1 MNRRYGIALDIGTT
15 TLDMSLICLDD
26 GKEAA
31 ADKRLNPQRKSG
43 QDVLTRILYEQRFQK
58 TAVRR
63 MQELVVDAINQM
75 IAECIRQS
83 GICEDWIEEMVV
95 AANCVM
101 THMLLGVDATGMGQ
115 APYMPAFL
123 HSREISAAGIGIRLP
138 ERVRLRSLPH
148 AAAFFGGDALAGVD
162 CCRKNG
168 SALFL
173 DIGTNG
179 EIALVTDEGV
189 LACSCA
195 AGPALE
201 GMNIS
206 CGMTAQNGAI
216 ESVYTGRAGEIAC
229 RVIGDVPAKG
239 ICGSGLLSLAVWL
252 LKNEGMDKTG
262 LLSGG
267 RQEIVLSTQSNISVT
282 QKDIRQLQ
290 LAKGAILAAVRTL
303 LYQAETRMERI
314 DHVYV
319 AGQFGEH
326 LSEELFTETGI
337 LPTQAKGKISYLGNT
352 SKQGAV
358 RILTD
363 PRQMGKYE
371 ALADEIVYV
380 ELAQTD
386 EYMRLFMDSMNF

>member
-1 MNRRYGIALDIGTT
+1 MDKRYGIALDIGTT
-15 TLDMSLICLDD
+15 TLDMSLICLGD

-31 ADKRLNPQRKSG
+31 SDKRLNPQRKSG

-63 MQELVVDAINQM
+63 MQELVVEAVNQM
-75 IAECIRQS
+75 IAECMKQA
-83 GICEDWIEEMVV
+83 GICEDWIEEMAVSS
-95 AANCVM
+95 NCVM

-115 APYMPAFL
+115 APYTPAFL
-123 HSREISAAGIGIRLP
+123 HGQEISAAGIGIHLP
-138 ERVRLRSLPH
+138 ERVMLRTLPH
-148 AAAFFGGDALAGVD
+148 AAAFFGGDAVAGVW
-162 CCRKNG
+162 CCRKKE

-179 EIALVTDEGV
+179 EIALVTDDRI

-206 CGMTAQNGAI
+206 CGMTAQSGAI
-216 ESVYTGRAGEIAC
+216 ESVYTGRTGEIAC

-252 LKNEGMDKTG
+252 LRNDEMDKTG

-267 RQEIVLSTQSNISVT
+267 RQEVLLSPQRNISVS

-303 LYQAETRMERI
+303 LHQAGVGMDRI

-337 LPTQAKGKISYLGNT
+337 LPMQAKGKISYLGNT
-352 SKQGAV
+352 SKQGALRV
-358 RILTD
+358 LMD
-363 PRQMGKYE
+363 PEQMKEYE
-371 ALADEIVYV
+371 KLAEEIVYV

-386 EYMRLFMDSMNF
+386 EYMKLFMESMNF